1 MSLDLRNKSR
11 ITFFV
16 WITLFTAIVF
26 AIFWKCKYGY
36 TYLDEGFYPTIAY
49 RFIQGDRILV
59 DEWNNTQLSNF
70 ILIPFMKL
78 FLKSRGDFTGVYLF
92 IRYTYT
98 ICKIIISI
106 FIYMIMK
113 KYNKLGAMVVSLFF
127 LIYASYGM
135 MVLSYNS
142 LASGGMLIC
151 LLLLFYEGSR
161 WKKIRCI
168 LAGISLSVAV
178 LANPYL
184 SALFLIYAI
193 AVLILH
199 LYCRKKEKTVM
210 MPYDMNSFI
219 WVSVGIAGVV
229 LIFISYV
236 FRHSTFEQIIRT
248 LPKVIL
254 GDPAHPIK
262 SFYYLTGG
270 YFARILVGNCKNYY
284 VFLMDILIMA
294 VAVGY
299 LLCGCKDKYKW
310 TYVGIQTL
318 LNIILIIV
326 YSVTD
331 NYINHIMFV
340 PNILA
345 LALIFAID
353 DELVKRAFVCI
364 WIPGILYTYLQYLS
378 SNTGFSGIS
387 AASSVATMGSILII
401 VVTLQEAGISRV
413 CKMALYSFLLT
424 TFISLLVL
432 RLSYVFWEDDG
443 MKSLTKTIEYG
454 PCKGLVVN
462 ENVYKYYNDVYEDTK
477 EIRDMNADT
486 KVLYISDKSLWL
498 SGVQRCA
505 SYSPLCY
512 SISSSDLIFDYYS
525 EHPDKIADVVY
536 IDKMYE
542 PKFVEQIATRLNMDI
557 CEKKSGW
564 ILFGSL

>member
-1 MSLDLRNKSR
+1 M
-11 ITFFV
+11 IFV
-16 WITLFTAIVF
+16 
-26 AIFWKCKYGY
+26 K
-36 TYLDEGFYPTIAY
+36 
-49 RFIQGDRILV
+49 Q
-59 DEWNNTQLSNF
+59 
-70 ILIPFMKL
+70 
-78 FLKSRGDFTGVYLF
+78 
-92 IRYTYT
+92 
-98 ICKIIISI
+98 
-106 FIYMIMK
+106 
-113 KYNKLGAMVVSLFF
+113 
-127 LIYASYGM
+127 
-135 MVLSYNS
+135 
-142 LASGGMLIC
+142 
-151 LLLLFYEGSR
+151 
-161 WKKIRCI
+161 
-168 LAGISLSVAV
+168 
-178 LANPYL
+178 
-184 SALFLIYAI
+184 
-193 AVLILH
+193 
-199 LYCRKKEKTVM
+199 RKGKE
-210 MPYDMNSFI
+210 N
-219 WVSVGIAGVV
+219 
-229 LIFISYV
+229 
-236 FRHSTFEQIIRT
+236 
-248 LPKVIL
+248 
-254 GDPAHPIK
+254 
-262 SFYYLTGG
+262 
-270 YFARILVGNCKNYY
+270 GN
-284 VFLMDILIMA
+284 D
-294 VAVGY
+294 
-299 LLCGCKDKYKW
+299 
-310 TYVGIQTL
+310 
-318 LNIILIIV
+318 
-326 YSVTD
+326 
-331 NYINHIMFV
+331 
-340 PNILA
+340 